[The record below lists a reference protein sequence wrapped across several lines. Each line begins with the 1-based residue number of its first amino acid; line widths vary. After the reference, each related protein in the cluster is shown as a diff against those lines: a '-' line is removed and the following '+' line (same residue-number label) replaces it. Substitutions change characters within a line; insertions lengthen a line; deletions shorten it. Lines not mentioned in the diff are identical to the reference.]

1 MKTENNI
8 IMTYKENIKSK
19 MRTNR
24 NEIIYVNSKVKT
36 AWPVVDNR
44 RNHVINKKSDISE

>member
-1 MKTENNI
+1 MKTKNKI

-24 NEIIYVNSKVKT
+24 NEIIYGTLKVKT
-36 AWPVVDNR
+36 AGPVANNR
-44 RNHVINKKSDISE
+44 GNHVIDKKSDILA